1 MKFYT
6 GKNDGSV
13 VPVEHKTLKAAEAW
27 FLSQEKVDPEGVK
40 AGEYYL
46 DAPEGSP
53 MRKIIVAGNLSD
65 GFTFIGPFGDWEEM
79 QDYAEAHRIDEYWG
93 ASLTRPERGHWE
105 PALGTDG
112 EHWVETPVP
121 VDEQLTDDDYA
132 IIREEGES

>member
-1 MKFYT
+1 M
-6 GKNDGSV
+6 V
-13 VPVEHKTLKAAEAW
+13 W
-27 FLSQEKVDPEGVK
+27 
-40 AGEYYL
+40 
-46 DAPEGSP
+46 
-53 MRKIIVAGNLSD
+53 KIIVAGNLSD

-79 QDYAEAHRIDEYWG
+79 QDYAEAHRIHEYWG